1 MFRKILQ
8 KGKLDLKL
16 QIMNYID
23 HYQKEKIKNLI
34 ELMKED
40 LGGRIK
46 TKFVGLRAR
55 TYSYLIEV
63 GSED

>member
-40 LGGRIK
+40 LDGRIK

>member
-1 MFRKILQ
+1 
-8 KGKLDLKL
+8 
-16 QIMNYID
+16 MNYID

-40 LGGRIK
+40 LDGRIK

>member
-8 KGKLDLKL
+8 KRKLDLKL

-23 HYQKEKIKNLI
+23 HYQQEKIKNLI

-40 LGGRIK
+40 LDGRIK

>member
-40 LGGRIK
+40 LDERIK